1 MTNPLGNLWIL
12 QDVPYLTRGSGL
24 GTHYLKVTANS
35 LGLETYNYVPVTV
48 VDQTPAFTVA
58 IQQDKT
64 DVQVGETVTMTAVPT
79 NGTPDYFYDWDINYD
94 GVSFKP
100 EITGENVQWDWD
112 TAGYYTIRVRCKDQA
127 REVAWADTN
136 VTVGGVKP
144 AIHVVSPNG
153 GEVLTAGT
161 LAEIQWSSVKVN
173 GTVFIEYSKDDFVSD
188 IITIAKNE
196 TNDGS
201 YILSTVPPDYT
212 TTAKVRVSS
221 TNDPTV
227 NDVSDGYFTIKKAG
241 GCGPGPSIFTT
252 SLPDAIPG
260 QAYSKQFECTGGE
273 GFVTW
278 VVLDTGDTLPDGLV
292 LDPGGLL
299 HGTPLSGTDGTYQL
313 KIEAFDSCVP
323 PQTDEKDYTLK
334 VLNLTGTC
342 CGRDANQ

>member
-161 LAEIQWSSVKVN
+161 SAEIQWSSVKVN

-188 IITIAKNE
+188 IITIAKMRR
-196 TNDGS
+196 TTDRIFSARSRPTIRQLRKYGS
-201 YILSTVPPDYT
+201 
-212 TTAKVRVSS
+212 AS

-227 NDVSDGYFTIKKAG
+227 NDISDGYFTIKKAG
-241 GCGPGPSIFTT
+241 GCGPGPSIFTDIA
-252 SLPDAIPG
+252 SRCHSRPSV
-260 QAYSKQFECTGGE
+260 Q
-273 GFVTW
+273 
-278 VVLDTGDTLPDGLV
+278 
-292 LDPGGLL
+292 
-299 HGTPLSGTDGTYQL
+299 
-313 KIEAFDSCVP
+313 
-323 PQTDEKDYTLK
+323 
-334 VLNLTGTC
+334 
-342 CGRDANQ
+342 